1 MAYIMKKS
9 PINKG
14 YAAKPSPFMQ
24 SKDDII
30 KAVTSGDTS
39 AKDSDASTGI
49 HHDKS
54 IGGSQDKLNK
64 GGGNITSGST
74 TEKTTKESIAKGGI
88 QGYTV
93 YKEVKGD
100 GLINRKNT
108 KVIKGKGAKALA
120 KNVSKKIGSRFIP
133 GLGWGMTILDVIDFG
148 HDLYETGGDFKESG
162 RRWLYGENTSG
173 KIF

>member
-1 MAYIMKKS
+1 MKKS

-39 AKDSDASTGI
+39 AKDSDASGGI

-54 IGGSQDKLNK
+54 IGGSQDKLND

-74 TEKTTKESIAKGGI
+74 TEKTDKETIAKGGV
-88 QGYTV
+88 QGYTI
-93 YKEVKGD
+93 YRELKGD
-100 GLINRKNT
+100 GLVSRRNE
-108 KVIKGKGAKALA
+108 KVIKGKGSKVIAKQIG
-120 KNVSKKIGSRFIP
+120 KKIGSRIIP
-133 GLGWGMTILDVIDFG
+133 GLGWGMTILDAIDFG

>member
-1 MAYIMKKS
+1 MKKS

-39 AKDSDASTGI
+39 AKDSDAPRTT
-49 HHDKS
+49 HHDAPI
-54 IGGSQDKLNK
+54 IGGGQDKLND

-74 TEKTTKESIAKGGI
+74 TEKTDKETIAKGSI
-88 QGYTV
+88 QGYTI
-93 YKEVKGD
+93 YKELKGD
-100 GLINRKNT
+100 GIINRKNT
-108 KVIKGKGAKALA
+108 KVVKGKGLKKIAST
-120 KNVSKKIGSRFIP
+120 VSKKIGSRAIP
-133 GLGWGMTILDVIDFG
+133 GLGWGMTILDVLDFG
-148 HDLYETGGDFKESG
+148 KDLYETSGDFKESG